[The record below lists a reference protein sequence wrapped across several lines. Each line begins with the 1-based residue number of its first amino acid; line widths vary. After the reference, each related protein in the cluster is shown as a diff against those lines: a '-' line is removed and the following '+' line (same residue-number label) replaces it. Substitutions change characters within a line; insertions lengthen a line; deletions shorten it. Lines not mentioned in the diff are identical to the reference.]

1 MPAFPNFT
9 CSEGPDTSP
18 NSGLVLLDA
27 TAGTKVASIQTTA
40 SLQGTEVIAPELVAS
55 VQGVP
60 GKSNRADAGIPDPKY
75 L

>member
-1 MPAFPNFT
+1 MQLREPKSHLFNPLQAFKAP
-9 CSEGPDTSP
+9 
-18 NSGLVLLDA
+18 
-27 TAGTKVASIQTTA
+27 TA

-60 GKSNRADAGIPDPKY
+60 GKSTRADAGIPDPKY